1 MAPDLQGQEPP
12 FGPQPQLLTIPD
24 PRSGTAMR
32 APTPTLDDPRP
43 QKSGATVRATTHVHH
58 TPQKQN
64 IAPISRQPTRT
75 NHRRSQKHH
84 PVEKQ
89 NTARS
94 HQPASTAFAKTP
106 GPKHYPSSTLTAAH
120 FHDHPQWVTVT
131 TCPCLLGIAV
141 QLTATTACAPDVHFA

>member
-12 FGPQPQLLTIPD
+12 FGPQPQFLTIPD

-64 IAPISRQPTRT
+64 IAPISRQTTCSNR
-75 NHRRSQKHH
+75 RRSQRHH
-84 PVEKQ
+84 PIENPHGTVPPTRIHCNCQ
-89 NTARS
+89 ATQPPARPQQYIYNRS
-94 HQPASTAFAKTP
+94 HPRASAAGTP
-106 GPKHYPSSTLTAAH
+106 
-120 FHDHPQWVTVT
+120 T
-131 TCPCLLGIAV
+131 TCPSLVRIAV
-141 QLTATTACAPDVHFA
+141 QLTATVACALDLHYA